1 MRPHRSLIAAAAIA
15 AVVVVPAASADEVGF
30 EELIARLGSA
40 APTGASVSVAQ
51 VEAQESAGNFGPNR
65 ALGEFAGKTFTDMS
79 GPSGTSGHATF
90 VGQNFYGGSTSIA
103 RGVLRIWTYEAGSF
117 AQGAALNAGS
127 SASLPLTPPG
137 GSQPV
142 RVFNHSWIG
151 SFGSTVLDNEVL
163 RRADYAMNRDDTL
176 FVCGE
181 NNGAGSPM
189 QPLMSMCYNGI
200 AVGLTSGGHSAG
212 DVPSTVDGSGRM
224 KPELVAPG
232 QFTSFSTP
240 VVSAAAALLYD
251 AATAGS
257 AATNTNRRKGVT
269 VKAALLCGA
278 SHAASWT
285 NQAPASGTSRGITSK
300 PLDPVYGCGTV
311 NVDRSHRIITAGEAA
326 GASSAAGAISANPQP
341 LVGWDWENF
350 TQSYQRH
357 YRLEVPVQCD
367 ASFLVTWNR
376 APLAQWTS
384 GVAPAT
390 LNLRLELRRI
400 AGSSAA
406 SITGD
411 AGVGVFA
418 GGNVL
423 SQSTVDNVEH
433 LYVRGLQPGSYVLSV
448 TRDDAQSIA
457 AGAAVAWFMDVPAVF
472 GDLDG
477 NGLVNGADLGLLLG
491 AWGTS
496 GPGDLNGD
504 GIVNGADLGLLLG
517 AWD

>member
-1 MRPHRSLIAAAAIA
+1 MRIPRSPVIVPAIAVMAAVAAAPAD
-15 AVVVVPAASADEVGF
+15 VVGY
-30 EELIARLGSA
+30 EELLARLGAS

-79 GPSGTSGHATF
+79 GPSGSSGHATF
-90 VGQNFYGGSTSIA
+90 VGQNLYGASTSIA
-103 RGVLRIWTYEAGSF
+103 RGVLRIWNYEAASF
-117 AQGAALNAGS
+117 AQGAALNAGNS
-127 SASLPLTPPG
+127 SALPLTPPG
-137 GSQPV
+137 GAQPV
-142 RVFNHSWIG
+142 RIFNHSWIG
-151 SFGSTVLDNEVL
+151 SFGTTVLDNEVL

-181 NNGAGSPM
+181 NNGAGSAM
-189 QPLMSMCYNGI
+189 QPLVSMCYNGI

-212 DVPSTVDGSGRM
+212 DVPSGIDGGGRM

-232 QFTSFSTP
+232 EYTSFSTP

-257 AATNTNRRKGVT
+257 AASNANRRKGVA

-278 SHAASWT
+278 THAASWS
-285 NQAPASGTSRGITSK
+285 NQAPASGASRGITSK
-300 PLDPVYGCGTV
+300 PLDSVYGCGTV
-311 NVDRSHRIITAGEAA
+311 NVDRAHRILTAGEAT
-326 GASSAAGAISANPQP
+326 GSSSAAAAIAANPQP
-341 LVGWDWENF
+341 VVAWDWENF

-357 YRLEVPVQCD
+357 YRIEVPVQCD

-376 APLAQWTS
+376 APLAQWTL

-423 SQSTVDNVEH
+423 SQSNVDNVEH

-491 AWGTS
+491 AWATA
-496 GPGDLNGD
+496 GPGDLNGN

-517 AWD
+517 AWR

>member
-1 MRPHRSLIAAAAIA
+1 
-15 AVVVVPAASADEVGF
+15 
-30 EELIARLGSA
+30 
-40 APTGASVSVAQ
+40 
-51 VEAQESAGNFGPNR
+51 
-65 ALGEFAGKTFTDMS
+65 
-79 GPSGTSGHATF
+79 
-90 VGQNFYGGSTSIA
+90 
-103 RGVLRIWTYEAGSF
+103 
-117 AQGAALNAGS
+117 
-127 SASLPLTPPG
+127 
-137 GSQPV
+137 
-142 RVFNHSWIG
+142 
-151 SFGSTVLDNEVL
+151 
-163 RRADYAMNRDDTL
+163 
-176 FVCGE
+176 
-181 NNGAGSPM
+181 
-189 QPLMSMCYNGI
+189 
-200 AVGLTSGGHSAG
+200 
-212 DVPSTVDGSGRM
+212 
-224 KPELVAPG
+224 
-232 QFTSFSTP
+232 
-240 VVSAAAALLYD
+240 
-251 AATAGS
+251 
-257 AATNTNRRKGVT
+257 

-278 SHAASWT
+278 SHAATWS
-285 NQAPASGTSRGITSK
+285 NQAPTSGTSRGIASK
-300 PLDPVYGCGTV
+300 PLDAVYGCGTV

-491 AWGTS
+491 AWATA
-496 GPGDLNGD
+496 GPGDLNGN

-517 AWD
+517 AWR